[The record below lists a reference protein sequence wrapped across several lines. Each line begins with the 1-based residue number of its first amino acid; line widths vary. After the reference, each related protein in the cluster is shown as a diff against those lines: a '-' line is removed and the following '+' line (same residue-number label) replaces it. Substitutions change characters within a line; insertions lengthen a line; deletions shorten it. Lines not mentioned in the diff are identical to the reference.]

1 MTIDVQTLIIVAL
14 AGYILGMLTAL
25 RMERKTR

>member
-1 MTIDVQTLIIVAL
+1 MSIDFQTLIIAVL

-25 RMERKTR
+25 RLEHRSR